1 MLMYNRRRRNAY
13 YEQQHR
19 IYASKL
25 VAAIETEKA
34 GLPLRN
40 DQLIVI
46 NRERLARAEA
56 ERILE
61 SSLGNKFKH
70 RMSQFFT
77 KGLKQHDDFRMIQER
92 FGDPVLDGGRIPT
105 EREVLE
111 LIGLDEMTLLQESRA
126 RLGERSEHD
135 YKRKEAEEETAKQR
149 EEVSQGGMF
158 DRLGS
163 NISNVL
169 SKSDKK

>member
-25 VAAIETEKA
+25 IAAIETEKA
-34 GLPLRN
+34 GLPLRS

-56 ERILE
+56 ERLRE
-61 SSLGNKFKH
+61 SSWYRKSKH
-70 RMSQFFT
+70 AIYSFFT

-126 RLGERSEHD
+126 RMGEKSEHD
-135 YKRKEAEEETAKQR
+135 YKRKELEEETAKER
-149 EEVSQGGMF
+149 DKVSKGGLL
-158 DRLGS
+158 DHLGS
-163 NISNVL
+163 NVASVF
-169 SKSDKK
+169 SRGEPK